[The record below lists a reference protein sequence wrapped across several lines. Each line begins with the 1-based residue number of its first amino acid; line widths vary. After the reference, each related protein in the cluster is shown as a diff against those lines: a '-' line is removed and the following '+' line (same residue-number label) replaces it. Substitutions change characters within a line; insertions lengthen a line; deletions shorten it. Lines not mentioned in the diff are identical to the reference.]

1 MSHEFAPEVRRA
13 VLAHMND
20 DHRDDNVLIARAFG
34 PDPAVSTAEMTGF
47 DGEGGDWVIGPEA
60 VALRVP
66 WLGGPIAER
75 AEVRR
80 EIVALYD
87 EACRCLGVEARPHGP
102 GRKQG

>member
-1 MSHEFAPEVRRA
+1 MSHGFAPEVRRA

-34 PDPAVSTAEMTGF
+34 PDPAVDTAVMTGF
-47 DGEGGDWVIGPEA
+47 DGDGGEWAVGADA
-60 VALRVP
+60 VALRVG
-66 WLGGPIAER
+66 WLGGPITER

-87 EACRCLGVEARPHGP
+87 EACRRLGVVPRPH
-102 GRKQG
+102 

>member
-1 MSHEFAPEVRRA
+1 MSHGFAPEVRRA

-34 PDPAVSTAEMTGF
+34 PDRAADTAVMTGF
-47 DGEGGDWVIGPEA
+47 DGDGGEWAVGADA
-60 VALRVP
+60 VALRVG
-66 WLGGPIAER
+66 WLGGPITER

-87 EACRCLGVEARPHGP
+87 ETCRRLGVVPRPH
-102 GRKQG
+102 

>member
-1 MSHEFAPEVRRA
+1 MTHVFDPEVRRA
-13 VLAHMND
+13 VLAHMNV

-34 PDPAVSTAEMTGF
+34 PDAAISTAEMTGF
-47 DGEGGDWVIGPEA
+47 DGDGGEWIIGPEA
-60 VALRVP
+60 EALRVP

-87 EACRCLGVEARPHGP
+87 EACRRLNVTPRPH
-102 GRKQG
+102 